1 MRWLWTRKR
10 GEAERVEPV
19 VVGAPR
25 GPGDI
30 DRLSP
35 TWLAVETYATKEIE
49 RLRGRNESLT
59 ADAIRTAAIRGQIKA
74 LRGVLQL
81 ADGKR
86 RGLMAPEDD

>member
-1 MRWLWTRKR
+1 M
-10 GEAERVEPV
+10 
-19 VVGAPR
+19 
-25 GPGDI
+25 
-30 DRLSP
+30 
-35 TWLAVETYATKEIE
+35 
-49 RLRGRNESLT
+49 T

>member
-1 MRWLWTRKR
+1 MRWPWAKKV
-10 GEAERVEPV
+10 EEREPL